1 MCLLLN
7 THEVIQYFSYIFH
20 HPHASCMCFHG
31 HFLYFKVEYHANEN
45 PLKYSEKIAYVGQRL
60 MYPIK
65 KLNLTIL
72 VLLIAIMFLGFY
84 INNSSFFYR
93 KHIAKITNP
102 ITKPKFLT
110 ITKLTF
116 TRIK

>member
-1 MCLLLN
+1 
-7 THEVIQYFSYIFH
+7 
-20 HPHASCMCFHG
+20 MCFHG

-45 PLKYSEKIAYVGQRL
+45 PLKYSEKIVYVGQRL

-84 INNSSFFYR
+84 INNSSFFF
-93 KHIAKITNP
+93 IENI
-102 ITKPKFLT
+102 LL
-110 ITKLTF
+110 KLQIPLQNQIF
-116 TRIK
+116 WQLQSWHLLE